1 MNKKSSS
8 EAIIHSAAIRMRV
21 VGIGNLLLFL
31 RSLDNVRNTMLKPIP
46 METRTNREPTVLS
59 NFNEQ
64 RIQLHLITTNL
75 GEIFNISKIIM
86 FVKPVATDYPI
97 T

>member
-1 MNKKSSS
+1 MSKKSSS

-21 VGIGNLLLFL
+21 TGIGNLRLFL
-31 RSLDNVRNTMLKPIP
+31 HSLDDVKNSQLKPIP
-46 METRTNREPTVLS
+46 MEVKTNREPTVLS

-64 RIQLHLITTNL
+64 RIQLHLITFAL
-75 GEIFNISKIIM
+75 GEVFNISKIIM